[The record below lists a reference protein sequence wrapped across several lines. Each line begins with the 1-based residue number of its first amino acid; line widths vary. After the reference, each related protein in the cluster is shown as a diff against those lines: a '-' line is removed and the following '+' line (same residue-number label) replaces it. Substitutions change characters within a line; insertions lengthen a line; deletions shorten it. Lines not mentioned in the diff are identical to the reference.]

1 LPRQRVGA
9 RRRTGGPS
17 RGTNARSTPL
27 RKRTGSA
34 PLGAPAVRGRSSQRS
49 GTARLLYRWRRQHA
63 SMGRNA
69 AMGRGGPHR
78 LQGARTTPEP
88 RHARSLLS
96 SELLELL
103 GARRVASPPPL
114 EGVTRHPPFPARN
127 RTRHPVS
134 RPVSFP
140 IPFRTR
146 HRASRPV
153 SCPVC
158 VLQTPPSLGAIG
170 ALGPEP
176 QSGHWER
183 TSRKGP
189 LSSHRGKGI
198 WSPLRDLSS
207 PRAETQSGDLS
218 TRRARLRT
226 G

>member
-1 LPRQRVGA
+1 MGA

-103 GARRVASPPPL
+103 GARRVASPPPPR
-114 EGVTRHPPFPARN
+114 GRHTPPPFSSSKPDATSSVTPGVFPN
-127 RTRHPVS
+127 PLPDATPGITSSVVS
-134 RPVSFP
+134 RL
-140 IPFRTR
+140 
-146 HRASRPV
+146 RPAD
-153 SCPVC
+153 
-158 VLQTPPSLGAIG
+158 PSL
-170 ALGPEP
+170 P
-176 QSGHWER
+176 W
-183 TSRKGP
+183 
-189 LSSHRGKGI
+189 SH
-198 WSPLRDLSS
+198 WSPWTRAPVRTLGADL
-207 PRAETQSGDLS
+207 
-218 TRRARLRT
+218 
-226 G
+226 